1 MAMVDPFVFHVV
13 GFQNSGKTTFL
24 NKLLE
29 RLNKENIRTGTIKH
43 HGHGGKPEINE
54 KKDSAKYSR
63 TGAIASL
70 VEGEGRLLLQA
81 DRSEWSL
88 VEQIKFLA
96 PFNLDLI
103 LVEGHKNQ
111 GFSKAVIIKDENDLF
126 LLEKLKNIVVVLFR
140 DESLM
145 KQVEKNITVPSFEI
159 NNSDLYLWI
168 IQFIKS
174 QLNPSEFR

>member
-1 MAMVDPFVFHVV
+1 MAMVDPFVFQVV

-24 NKLLE
+24 NHLLE
-29 RLNKENIRTGTIKH
+29 KLNDENIRTGTIKH

-81 DRSEWSL
+81 EKPFWSIE
-88 VEQIKFLA
+88 EQIKILA

-103 LVEGHKNQ
+103 LVEGHKFE
-111 GFSKAVIIKDENDLF
+111 GFPKAVIIRNENDLY
-126 LLEKLKNIVVVLFR
+126 LLEQLKNVVIILFR
-140 DESLM
+140 DDTLRKQIKQTRFVPFFGMKNNES
-145 KQVEKNITVPSFEI
+145 I
-159 NNSDLYLWI
+159 LWI

-174 QLNPSEFR
+174 QLK